1 MMPVAK
7 RKVAVAYEM
16 IQLEPSN
23 SFFKAGLEA
32 EEALAELYKMNSS
45 KIISK
50 INEGALDA
58 YKNSPVIASLIAYA
72 RSAAIDASQS
82 GLPIMATTGN
92 GIDVEL
98 VPVINIASLGDNGML
113 VSIDGNLFI
122 QGIRGGLTL
131 INDVSQISGIPSDTS
146 SLILCLKQ
154 MILDKDNANI
164 VSLREDILA
173 MTSKNL
179 GISTFS
185 IDMLANNDKMIIVNG
200 EPMSIDKTKIL
211 LNANKD
217 SIIANILTSE
227 GAKETLQLLNSIMDV
242 FDKYRGAILTGR
254 YAKKFVNGDISLY
267 IVKGQNQYSTICFMA
282 GSMISST
289 KYDTIYS
296 LLADSNVISDQ
307 NLHNAISMEF
317 MSEMKSEVNITTVQK
332 SILRKIIDER
342 QKYEDL
348 LEKINNEETDLQNVV
363 DPNPEKIKS
372 LSDIKKRVIENLAKV
387 NDEISKITK

>member
-1 MMPVAK
+1 M
-7 RKVAVAYEM
+7 
-16 IQLEPSN
+16 
-23 SFFKAGLEA
+23 
-32 EEALAELYKMNSS
+32 
-45 KIISK
+45 
-50 INEGALDA
+50 
-58 YKNSPVIASLIAYA
+58 
-72 RSAAIDASQS
+72 
-82 GLPIMATTGN
+82 
-92 GIDVEL
+92 
-98 VPVINIASLGDNGML
+98 
-113 VSIDGNLFI
+113 
-122 QGIRGGLTL
+122 
-131 INDVSQISGIPSDTS
+131 
-146 SLILCLKQ
+146 KQ
-154 MILDKDNANI
+154 
-164 VSLREDILA
+164 
-173 MTSKNL
+173 
-179 GISTFS
+179 
-185 IDMLANNDKMIIVNG
+185 
-200 EPMSIDKTKIL
+200 
-211 LNANKD
+211 
-217 SIIANILTSE
+217 
-227 GAKETLQLLNSIMDV
+227 ETLVKSQ
-242 FDKYRGAILTGR
+242 GR

-372 LSDIKKRVIENLAKV
+372 LSDIKKRVTENLAKV